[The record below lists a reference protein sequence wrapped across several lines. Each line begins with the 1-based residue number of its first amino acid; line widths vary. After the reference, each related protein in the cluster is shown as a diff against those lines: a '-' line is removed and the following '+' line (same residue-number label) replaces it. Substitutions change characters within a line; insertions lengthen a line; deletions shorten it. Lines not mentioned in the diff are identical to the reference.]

1 MKRKLSLFLIA
12 FGAFIVIYP
21 VIFLLAGSFMHP
33 AELEE
38 HLAPIVSPASQG
50 FADWS
55 LLPQIPTLRSYAK
68 VLLEEPQFFMVFW
81 NSVKIVVGVVAGQLL
96 FGVPAAWGFA
106 RYEFR
111 LKKLLFFIYIIL
123 MMLPFQVIML
133 SQYLVLRELSL
144 LDSLWAI
151 ILPGA
156 FSTFPVFVLYNF
168 FRAIPE
174 SIMES
179 ARIDGAS
186 EFQIFFKIGIPLG
199 KTGIIAVHG
208 AAEGYK
214 LDCMKKDPHVSFS
227 VIGKDDIA
235 KENFTTLFSSVIAFG
250 TIRVIDTMEEKI
262 PVLEAMVGKYSAEFM
277 ESGKELIRKG
287 CGSVAYELTID
298 HMTGKKGML

>member
-96 FGVPAAWGFA
+96 FGVSAAWGFA

-174 SIMES
+174 SILES

-199 KTGIIAVHG
+199 KTGIIAALLLQFLEYWNVVEQPLIFLDREELWPLTLYLPEISLENAG
-208 AAEGYK
+208 QSLVAAVIT
-214 LDCMKKDPHVSFS
+214 LVPTMILFFLCKDNLEKGIVASA
-227 VIGKDDIA
+227 V
-235 KENFTTLFSSVIAFG
+235 KE
-250 TIRVIDTMEEKI
+250 
-262 PVLEAMVGKYSAEFM
+262 
-277 ESGKELIRKG
+277 
-287 CGSVAYELTID
+287 
-298 HMTGKKGML
+298 

>member
-55 LLPQIPTLRSYAK
+55 LLPQIPTFRSYVK

-81 NSVKIVVGVVAGQLL
+81 NSVKIVAGVVAGQLL

-106 RYEFR
+106 R
-111 LKKLLFFIYIIL
+111 IL

-133 SQYLVLRELSL
+133 SQYLVLRQLSL

-199 KTGIIAVHG
+199 KTGIIAALLLQFLEYWNVVEQPLIFLDREELWPLTLYLPEISLENAG
-208 AAEGYK
+208 QSLVAAVIT
-214 LDCMKKDPHVSFS
+214 LVPTMILFFLCKDHLEKGIVASA
-227 VIGKDDIA
+227 V
-235 KENFTTLFSSVIAFG
+235 KE
-250 TIRVIDTMEEKI
+250 
-262 PVLEAMVGKYSAEFM
+262 
-277 ESGKELIRKG
+277 
-287 CGSVAYELTID
+287 
-298 HMTGKKGML
+298 